1 MDPLHVYALSEVL
14 NGRADQNTEKA
25 NPERSH
31 VAPVRKSRPSGRNWG
46 FRIHPRH
53 TRPPRLTRR
62 LRTRRLHAPE
72 RDRNN
77 DALPPAA

>member
-1 MDPLHVYALSEVL
+1 MDPLHIYALSEVL
-14 NGRADQNTEKA
+14 NGRADANTEKA
-25 NPERSH
+25 NPERPH
-31 VAPVRKSRPSGRNWG
+31 VAPGWKSRPGGRYWRA
-46 FRIHPRH
+46 RIRPRD

-72 RDRNN
+72 GDRNK

>member
-1 MDPLHVYALSEVL
+1 MDPLHIYALSEVL

-25 NPERSH
+25 NPERTH
-31 VAPVRKSRPSGRNWG
+31 VAPDRKSRSGGRYWR
-46 FRIHPRH
+46 FRIRPRD
-53 TRPPRLTRR
+53 TRPPRLARR
-62 LRTRRLHAPE
+62 LRTRRLHAQE